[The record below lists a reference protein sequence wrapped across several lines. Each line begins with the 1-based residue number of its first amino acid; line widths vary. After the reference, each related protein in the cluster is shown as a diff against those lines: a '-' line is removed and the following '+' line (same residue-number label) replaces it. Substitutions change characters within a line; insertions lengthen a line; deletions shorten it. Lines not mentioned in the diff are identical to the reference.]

1 MTTMI
6 PVSRPVLGKEEAEA
20 VARVMDSGMIAQ
32 GQVVAEFEQSFASY
46 CGVKHAIATS
56 NGTTALHAALL
67 SAGIGPGDEVIVPSF
82 TFIATATS
90 VSMCGARPVFAD
102 VDERT
107 FTIDPASAEGLITP
121 RTRAVMGVHLFGQPF
136 DIPALSGI
144 CREHNLL
151 LIEDAA
157 QAHGSTFKGRRLGSF
172 GELAC
177 FSFYATK
184 NMTTGEGGMVTTD
197 DADLADRIRLLIN
210 HGQKEKYLH
219 TTLGYNYR
227 LTDMGAAMGIVQLRK
242 LDGMNAK
249 RAANAKYLDRSFR
262 CPGLVTPYVRL
273 DSTHVYHQY
282 VLKVEKGS
290 RVTRD
295 GLMQALAEKGV
306 GTAIHYPRP
315 VHDQPLYRGQQGK
328 DPCPVSSRLAS
339 SVLSLPVHPLLSES
353 DLKSIV
359 RAVNEVT

>member
-1 MTTMI
+1 MTAMI
-6 PVSRPVLGKEEAEA
+6 PVSRPALGKEEAEA
-20 VARVMDSGMIAQ
+20 VARVMESGMIAQ
-32 GQVVAEFEQSFASY
+32 GQVVAEFERSFASY
-46 CGVKHAIATS
+46 CGVEHAIATN

-67 SAGIGPGDEVIVPSF
+67 AAGISPMDEVIVPSF

-102 VDERT
+102 VDDRT
-107 FTIDPASAEGLITP
+107 FTLDPASVEDLITP
-121 RTRAVMGVHLFGQPF
+121 KTRAVMGVHLFGQPF

-144 CREHNLL
+144 CRDHDLL

-157 QAHGSTFKGRRLGSF
+157 QAHGSTFRGQKAGSF
-172 GELAC
+172 GKLAC

-197 DADLADRIRLLIN
+197 DAELADRIRLLIN

-227 LTDMGAAMGIVQLRK
+227 MTDMGAAMGLVQLKK
-242 LDGMNAK
+242 LDGMNA
-249 RAANAKYLDRSFR
+249 RRTANARYLNRSFR
-262 CPGLVTPYVRL
+262 CPGLVTPYERP

-290 RVTRD
+290 RLTRD
-295 GLMQALAEKGV
+295 GLMQALAERGI

-339 SVLSLPVHPLLSES
+339 VVLSLPVHPLVSDD
-353 DLKSIV
+353 DLKNIV
-359 RAVNEVT
+359 QAVNEVV

>member
-1 MTTMI
+1 MI

-20 VARVMDSGMIAQ
+20 VARVMESGMIAQ
-32 GQVVAEFEQSFASY
+32 GHVVQEFERAYAFY

-67 SAGIGPGDEVIVPSF
+67 SVGIGPGDEVIVPSF
-82 TFIATATS
+82 TFIATATT
-90 VSMCGARPVFAD
+90 VSMCGASPVFAD
-102 VDERT
+102 VDDRT
-107 FTIDPASAEGLITP
+107 FTLDPASVEGLITP
-121 RTRAVMGVHLFGQPF
+121 KTRAVMGVHLFGQPF
-136 DIPALSGI
+136 DVPALTSL
-144 CREHNLL
+144 CREHDLP

-157 QAHGSTFKGRRLGSF
+157 QAHGSTFRGRKTGSF
-172 GELAC
+172 GKLAC

-197 DADLADRIRLLIN
+197 DADLAARIRLLIN

-227 LTDMGAAMGIVQLRK
+227 MTDMGAAMGLVQLGK
-242 LDGMNAK
+242 LDEMNAK
-249 RAANAKYLDRSFR
+249 RAANAKYLDQSFR
-262 CPGLVTPYVRL
+262 CPGLGTPNVRS

-282 VLKVEKGS
+282 VLKVERGS
-290 RVTRD
+290 KVTRD
-295 GLMQALAEKGV
+295 GLMQALAAKGI

-315 VHDQPLYRGQQGK
+315 VHDQPLYRGRQGK

-339 SVLSLPVHPLLSES
+339 SVLSLPVHPLVSEVDLSA
-353 DLKSIV
+353 IV
-359 RAVNEVT
+359 RAVNAVI